1 MLDRLLANWPLKL
14 LALGLAFAIWVS
26 VTGEKRVVQDFSLPL
41 EIELSPERV
50 LASPTPHTVTVRLR
64 GVESVMRRLDPVPMT
79 LQVDLRETA
88 PGGHEVQLTNEDLS
102 NVPRGVDV
110 EFIDPDRL
118 SLVVERRLRSE
129 LDVEVAFL
137 GQPPDG
143 YHFYGAEIVPAKI
156 VVEGPESQVEPL
168 AEVRTNPIRLD
179 QRTEPFVARVGA
191 VPEGQFVRVVD
202 PRPLEVRV
210 DVDAEP
216 EDRIFRGIPVVVIGG
231 GEGSRA
237 TPDQLDVTISGPPH
251 LVDRIL
257 PDQIRLVAD
266 VSDLEPSSR
275 GQAVDVRVEVVDVP
289 ARSAARI
296 ADKAPSQRQV
306 SVVVTGDNRS

>member
-1 MLDRLLANWPLKL
+1 MFDRLLANWPLKL

-41 EIELSPERV
+41 EIELSADRV
-50 LASPTPHTVTVRLR
+50 LASPTPNTVTVRLR

-79 LQVDLRETA
+79 VQVDLRDTP
-88 PGGHEVQLTNEDLS
+88 PGGHEAQLTNAELS

-118 SLVVERRLRSE
+118 SLVVERRLRRE

-137 GQPPDG
+137 GQPPEG
-143 YHFYGAEIVPAKI
+143 YHFYGAEIIPAKI
-156 VVEGPESQVEPL
+156 LVEGPETQVEPL
-168 AEVRTNPIRLD
+168 AEVHTNPIRLD

-191 VPEGQFVRVVD
+191 IPEGQFVRVVD

-216 EDRIFRGIPVVVIGG
+216 EDRTFRGVPVIVIGG

-237 TPDQLDVTISGPPH
+237 TPEQLDVTISGPPA

-266 VSDLEPSSR
+266 VSELQPSNR
-275 GQAVDVRVEVVDVP
+275 GQAVDVRVEFVDVP
-289 ARSAARI
+289 ARAAARI
-296 ADKAPSQRQV
+296 ADREPSQRQV
-306 SVVVTGDNRS
+306 SVIVTGDNRS